1 MTRTQSGMLMVLL
14 VFIVIGLAVE
24 MRKLW
29 RGE

>member
-1 MTRTQSGMLMVLL
+1 MTHTQSGMLMVLL
-14 VFIVIGLAVE
+14 VFIVIGLVVE